1 MPYKESFQNLI
12 EVQSL
17 QNQILKHKKVIDGEE
32 SRIEHLKGQR
42 VEKAE
47 MLSTLKDE
55 TVILNSNILKQEIT
69 LEKLDSS
76 IDTAQNHLK
85 NASTEKEMNALES
98 EIKTWVDEKSILEE
112 SLLKDLDIQEIKTK
126 EIQDISGFL
135 KGSEETLKDLELEV
149 KGLVNAE
156 NVKIDDLK
164 ERIGNLI
171 EICQPVV
178 KNLFTEANNNHEYD
192 SPLALIED
200 NRCDKCQM
208 HLPSSLTQPVESG
221 KVIELCPN
229 CGRLLVPHIALS

>member
-1 MPYKESFQNLI
+1 MQYKESFQNLI

-17 QNQILKHKKVIDGEE
+17 QNQILKHQKIIKEEE
-32 SRIEHLKGQR
+32 SRVEHLKGQR

-47 MLSTLKDE
+47 TLGTLKDE
-55 TVILNSNILKQEIT
+55 TVILDSNILKQET
-69 LEKLDSS
+69 ALEKLDSS

-98 EIKTWVDEKSILEE
+98 EIKTWMDEKSLLEE
-112 SLLKDLDIQEIKTK
+112 SLLTDLDNQEVKTK
-126 EIQDISGFL
+126 EAQDISGFL
-135 KGSEETLKDLELEV
+135 KGSEVTLKELELEV
-149 KGLVNAE
+149 KGLVNAQ

-164 ERIGNLI
+164 GRIANLI
-171 EICQPVV
+171 EICQPAI
-178 KNLFTEANNNHEYD
+178 KSFFTEANNNHEYN

-200 NRCDKCQM
+200 NRCNKCQM

-229 CGRLLVPHIALS
+229 CGRLLIPHTALS